1 MDGMQSVERALRARV
16 KGEVR
21 FDEYSRVLYSTDAS
35 IYQILPLGVVI
46 PRDEG
51 DIATVLRIAAETG
64 TPVLPRGGGTSLAG
78 QSIGRA
84 IILDCSKYMNR
95 IQDLDAGAR
104 WARVQPGVV
113 QDDLNLAARPH
124 GLRLGPDTATSNRAT
139 LGGMMG
145 NNSCGARSIVYGK
158 MMDHVRS
165 LRVLLIDGTELHLR
179 RNGPTARRLP
189 RTDPVPDGGDLSRG
203 VPAEGA
209 GRYGAGREGELFGT
223 VAAIVERNR
232 EEIERRV
239 PQILRRGSGSK
250 PRAPP
255 RGPPG
260 PLPLLGGPEGTPGD
274 RPAGPVGAGREAPR
288 P

>member
-1 MDGMQSVERALRARV
+1 MDGMRSVARARGARV

-46 PRDEG
+46 PRDDG
-51 DIATVLRIAAETG
+51 DIAAVLRIAAETG

-84 IILDCSKYMNR
+84 IILDCAKYMNR
-95 IQDLDAGAR
+95 IQDLDAGAG

-124 GLRLGPDTATSNRAT
+124 ELRLGPDTATSNRAT
-139 LGGMMG
+139 LGGLMG
-145 NNSCGARSIVYGK
+145 NNSCGTPSMAFGK

-165 LRVLLIDGTELHLR
+165 LRVLLIDGTELRLH
-179 RNGPTARRLP
+179 RNGPTAQRP
-189 RTDPVPDGGDLSRG
+189 ARTGPVPDGHDLSRG
-203 VPAEGA
+203 APAEGA
-209 GRYGAGREGELFGT
+209 GRYGAGREGELFST
-223 VAAIVERNR
+223 VAAIVARNR

-239 PQILRRGSGSK
+239 PQH
-250 PRAPP
+250 P
-255 RGPPG
+255 PPG
-260 PLPLLGGPEGTPGD
+260 PGRQP
-274 RPAGPVGAGREAPR
+274 RPASRGA
-288 P
+288 

>member
-1 MDGMQSVERALRARV
+1 MDGMHSVERALRAQV

-21 FDEYSRVLYSTDAS
+21 FDAYSRVLYSTDAS

-46 PRDEG
+46 PRDER

-95 IQDLDAGAR
+95 IQDLDAGAS

-145 NNSCGARSIVYGK
+145 NNSCGARSIVYGM

-165 LRVLLIDGTELHLR
+165 LRVLLIDGTELHLH
-179 RNGPTARRLP
+179 RNGPTAQRP
-189 RTDPVPDGGDLSRG
+189 SRTGPVPDGSDLSHRA
-203 VPAEGA
+203 PAEGA
-209 GRYGAGREGELFGT
+209 GRYGAGREGELFST

-239 PQILRRGSGSK
+239 PQPPRRGRG
-250 PRAPP
+250 PQPP
-255 RGPPG
+255 PPPPG
-260 PLPLLGGPEGTPGD
+260 PAPPPQPPGGPGGHLGTRTPGCIS
-274 RPAGPVGAGREAPR
+274 
-288 P
+288 

>member
-1 MDGMQSVERALRARV
+1 MHGMQSVERALRAQV

-21 FDEYSRVLYSTDAS
+21 FDAFSRVLYSTDAS

-165 LRVLLIDGTELHLR
+165 LRVLLIDGTELHLH
-179 RNGPTARRLP
+179 RNGPTAQRPP
-189 RTDPVPDGGDLSRG
+189 RTGPVPDGSDLSHG
-203 VPAEGA
+203 APAEGA
-209 GRYGAGREGELFGT
+209 GRYGAGREGELFST

-232 EEIERRV
+232 EEIERRF
-239 PQILRRGSGSK
+239 PKLLRRVSGYNLDILCQGLTG
-250 PRAPP
+250 A
-255 RGPPG
+255 
-260 PLPLLGGPEGTPGD
+260 
-274 RPAGPVGAGREAPR
+274 AGVESV
-288 P
+288 